1 MTDFCIETTAIHDEY
16 IDEYNKRFAP
26 LRAALPNTQFICVTT
41 NPDRVDKA
49 DNLKVVDIKK
59 YTDTNFKKSYDHEG
73 GFCEILQAT
82 RYGLKEACEAG
93 YLKVI
98 HLQTDM
104 RFFDVEEEVLSKHFK
119 RGIYFDMGG
128 STLNLKLKNGDDK
141 SKFLASKYITSDR
154 DLETLPV
161 GDDPVA
167 LFKFKSSEEFHT
179 YLEHLDNLCAETF
192 SHPGFTTGIAD
203 ELTFAMFLTGVRSY
217 YDYHGVLHRN
227 VAKYFDVNHDHLHIK
242 HYVDRDPTMMDQRQF
257 ADENI

>member
-1 MTDFCIETTAIHDEY
+1 
-16 IDEYNKRFAP
+16 
-26 LRAALPNTQFICVTT
+26 
-41 NPDRVDKA
+41 
-49 DNLKVVDIKK
+49 
-59 YTDTNFKKSYDHEG
+59 
-73 GFCEILQAT
+73 
-82 RYGLKEACEAG
+82 
-93 YLKVI
+93 
-98 HLQTDM
+98 M

-167 LFKFKSSEEFHT
+167 LFKFKSTEEFEK
-179 YLEHLDNLCAETF
+179 YNNNLNTLCSETF
-192 SHPGFTTGIAD
+192 EHKGFTTGIAD

-257 ADENI
+257 ADENV